1 MLVTHSIA
9 EAVFLADRV
18 VLLSARPGR
27 IRSITEVDAP
37 HPRALDVTAEAGFQE
52 KVLALRAQLAEDEER
67 DRRRAALRAR
77 GGVSE

>member
-1 MLVTHSIA
+1 
-9 EAVFLADRV
+9 

-67 DRRRAALRAR
+67 TGDEPRFAR
-77 GGVSE
+77 GGGVSE